1 MGLLQ
6 AFGLQGDIKDEINP
20 EAEAIASIALAAIAS
35 DGYLSAEETKTMSS
49 SLSRMKLFQT
59 ASDESMR
66 KLFDKLLNILRN
78 EGVDSLLQSTT
89 VISSDLKT
97 TAFAIAADLVLAD
110 SIETVEEEAFLAKLA
125 TLLNVSDELAS
136 QIIEVMLIKNRG

>member
-1 MGLLQ
+1 
-6 AFGLQGDIKDEINP
+6 
-20 EAEAIASIALAAIAS
+20 
-35 DGYLSAEETKTMSS
+35 
-49 SLSRMKLFQT
+49 MKLFQT